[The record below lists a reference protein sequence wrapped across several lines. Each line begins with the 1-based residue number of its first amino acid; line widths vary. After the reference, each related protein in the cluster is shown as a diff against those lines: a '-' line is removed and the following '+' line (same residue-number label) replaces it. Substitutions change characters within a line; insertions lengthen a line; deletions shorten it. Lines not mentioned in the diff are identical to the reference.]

1 MRISKREGEDK
12 MKLAIGS
19 DHGGFHLKE
28 AVVARLKAQGH
39 EVMDLGCADEQS
51 VDYPDYGLAVAEAVA
66 AGEAERGIAICGTG
80 LGICISVNKVPGIR
94 GTLCTDSTMA
104 RLSRQHNNSNM
115 LVLGGRI
122 VGETLALDIVDTW
135 LTTPFEGGRHQKRL
149 DKITAIEEKYAH

>member
-1 MRISKREGEDK
+1 

-19 DHGGFHLKE
+19 DHGGL
-28 AVVARLKAQGH
+28 RLKAAVTAHLKARGH
-39 EVMDLGCADEQS
+39 EVIDMGCADEQS

-66 AGEAERGIAICGTG
+66 AGEAERGIAICGSG

-135 LTTPFEGGRHQKRL
+135 LTTAFEGGRHQKRL
-149 DKITAIEEKYAH
+149 DKITAIEEKYTC